1 MEVRV
6 SDAGR
11 HGPSAPSGFFKGVS
25 FVGLLGV
32 LGTLIAAY
40 FQNLSAYQ
48 DKVTALAK
56 DDMAAAAQAF
66 TDASTTLS
74 RPLSLQERLIFGYF
88 AAVDQKVDTDDTAF
102 VTRSTRA
109 INGPYEDAY
118 TALRQNINLLARKV
132 EIYLDWPSNPL
143 HDPAINVLA
152 TADPINNSSLLGTY
166 NFKCDKDMPA
176 FGKDKSTGKDL
187 SNIELTSD
195 DGKTINLDWY
205 SAKHQALAIYY
216 CFYAEHEAMKPVREW
231 ASGMKLDP
239 TERTKYIDRKKS
251 IEDQLNNQVLRLYN
265 FMGLAMNEI
274 DEIRVKYRPNGYWCS
289 VPGVREYFGQECK
302 PIRTAK

>member
-1 MEVRV
+1 M
-6 SDAGR
+6 SDAGSK
-11 HGPSAPSGFFKGVS
+11 GASAPSGFFKGVS

-56 DDMAAAAQAF
+56 DDMAAAAKAF
-66 TDASTTLS
+66 TDASTELS
-74 RPLSLQERLIFGYF
+74 GPLSLQERLILGYF
-88 AAVDQKVDTDDTAF
+88 AAVDQKADTDDTAY
-102 VTRSTRA
+102 VTKSTRA

-118 TALRQNINLLARKV
+118 TTLHISIGQATRSTTRQSTSRPPLTQSTIVRYSAP
-132 EIYLDWPSNPL
+132 IISN
-143 HDPAINVLA
+143 A
-152 TADPINNSSLLGTY
+152 TKTS
-166 NFKCDKDMPA
+166 

-231 ASGMKLDP
+231 ASGRKLDP

-265 FMGLAMNEI
+265 FMGLAMNQI

-302 PIRTAK
+302 PIRTAR